1 VVITTLV
8 LQLPQM
14 YASQPSPSQ
23 GDELLLDESDVPS
36 HKDCEN
42 TNPLDFITAFDDV
55 GICQKLLA
63 LFLAQ

>member
-1 VVITTLV
+1 MVITTLV
-8 LQLPQM
+8 LQLSQM

-23 GDELLLDESDVPS
+23 EDELPPDELPLDES
-36 HKDCEN
+36 DCEN
-42 TNPLDFITAFDDV
+42 TNPLDFIAAFEDV